1 VRNWFSFRKGAAT
14 GDRLYKVDMS
24 KAVIVSGA
32 RTAIGSFGGAL
43 TDVSATELGRVVI
56 ESALKRAGIDR
67 VDIEEVIMGNVLQA
81 GVGMNPARQSAIAAG
96 VPDSV
101 PSFTVNKVC
110 GSGLKAVALA
120 AQAIAAGDG
129 DLIVAGGVESMSR
142 APYLLKK
149 ARWGYRLGGDE
160 IADSMLSEGL
170 ACAIAG
176 CHMGVTA
183 ENVAAESGITRE
195 AQDEFAAE
203 SQRRAAAAISA
214 GRFDEEIVPVM
225 IAQKKGDAVAFKVD
239 EYPRAG
245 TTADTLTRLKPA
257 FQKEGT
263 VTAGNASGINDGAA
277 AVVVASEERARLMEL
292 APMAKIV
299 SYASAGVDPRLM
311 GMGPVPAIEGAL
323 EKAGL
328 ELTDIDL
335 FELNEAFAAQSLAV
349 MRKLRLD
356 AARVNVNGGAIAL
369 GHPIGAS
376 GARILVTLL
385 FEMRRRD
392 VRRGLAALCIGGG
405 QGIAMIVER

>member
-1 VRNWFSFRKGAAT
+1 
-14 GDRLYKVDMS
+14 MS

-32 RTAIGSFGGAL
+32 RTAIGAFGGAL
-43 TDVSATELGRVVI
+43 TDVPATELGRVVI
-56 ESALKRAGIDR
+56 ESALERAGIDR
-67 VDIEEVIMGNVLQA
+67 SDIEEVIMGNVLQA

-96 VPDSV
+96 IPDSV
-101 PSFTVNKVC
+101 PSFSVNKVC

-120 AQAIAAGDG
+120 AQAIAAGDA
-129 DLIVAGGVESMSR
+129 DLIVAGGMESMSR
-142 APYLLKK
+142 APYLLRKG
-149 ARWGYRLGGDE
+149 RWGYRLGSDE
-160 IADSMLSEGL
+160 IIDSMLSDGL
-170 ACAIAG
+170 TCAMAG

-183 ENVAAESGITRE
+183 ENVAAASGIARE
-195 AQDEFAAE
+195 AQDAFAAE
-203 SQRRAAAAISA
+203 SQRRAEAAISA

-225 IAQKKGDAVAFKVD
+225 IAKKKGDELAFRVD

-245 TTADTLTRLKPA
+245 TTVETLARLKPA

-263 VTAGNASGINDGAA
+263 VSAGNASGINDGAA

-299 SYASAGVDPRLM
+299 SYAAAGVDPRYM
-311 GMGPVPAIEGAL
+311 GMGPVPAIERAL

-328 ELTDIDL
+328 ELRDIDL

-349 MRKLRLD
+349 LAKLGID
-356 AARVNVNGGAIAL
+356 TSRVNVNGGAIAL

-385 FEMRRRD
+385 YEMRRRD
-392 VRRGLAALCIGGG
+392 VRRGLASLCIGGG